1 MDPAGASSASPSGG
15 QQAQDWTRIPAQQL
29 VQHQS
34 VIQID
39 SELPIEEAC
48 EVLIKAGISSAPIYD
63 AKARAYIGMFDY
75 RDLITYLLIVIKQMA
90 VPTSQ
95 QTLEVKTLIRKA
107 AQMQQVPVR
116 FAADLSTQNPF
127 YSIVPETTL
136 SHVVAIFGY
145 GTHRMAVVDE
155 QSGAIDGILSQSTVI
170 HFLSQHLAQFPT
182 LQTLAAKTLQELQLA
197 ESTVFTV
204 NASSRVMDAM
214 KAMVDYGV
222 TSLAVVDSDDNAG
235 LLGNISLT
243 DIKYI
248 MKHRNH
254 AFLWKSCMEL
264 IQFVHL
270 EQGAQDGQDKATV
283 FCVSPST
290 TLARAMALLA
300 ATHAHRLWVT
310 TSATNTSG
318 ASVVGSPSTI
328 SVVANP
334 PHPSVSPVKHGLAHR
349 KPSATL
355 HTSPPRTASG
365 ATPNVTANMPSPL
378 TTSGRVVGII
388 SLTDVLRALTP
399 TD

>member
-1 MDPAGASSASPSGG
+1 MDPANATGAPPPGD
-15 QQAQDWTRIPAQQL
+15 QPVLDWTRISAQQL

-34 VIQID
+34 VVQID
-39 SELPIEEAC
+39 SEMPIEDAC

-63 AKARAYIGMFDY
+63 TKARAYIGMFDY
-75 RDLITYLLIVIKQMA
+75 RDLITYLLIVIKKMD

-170 HFLSQHLAQFPT
+170 HFLSQNLAKFPT
-182 LQTLAAKTLQELQLA
+182 LQALAAKSLQELQLA

-222 TSLAVVDSDDNAG
+222 TSLAVVDTDENAG

-248 MKHRNH
+248 MKHKNH
-254 AFLWKSCMEL
+254 TFLWKSCMEL
-264 IQFVHL
+264 IQFIHL
-270 EQGAQDGQDKATV
+270 EQGAMDGQDKATV

-310 TSATNTSG
+310 TTNTSG
-318 ASVVGSPSTI
+318 PSVVGSSSTI
-328 SVVANP
+328 SVVASPPNP
-334 PHPSVSPVKHGLAHR
+334 SASPVKHGLTHR
-349 KPSATL
+349 KPSTSL

-365 ATPNVTANMPSPL
+365 ATPNIVSNLPSPL

-388 SLTDVLRALTP
+388 SLTDVLRTLTP
-399 TD
+399 AD

>member
-1 MDPAGASSASPSGG
+1 MDPDNATGAPPPGD
-15 QQAQDWTRIPAQQL
+15 QPVLDWTRISAQQL

-34 VIQID
+34 VVQID
-39 SELPIEEAC
+39 SEMPIEDAC

-63 AKARAYIGMFDY
+63 TKARAYIGMFDY
-75 RDLITYLLIVIKQMA
+75 RDLITYLLIVIKKMD

-170 HFLSQHLAQFPT
+170 HFLSQNLAKFPT
-182 LQTLAAKTLQELQLA
+182 LQALAAKSLQELQLA

-222 TSLAVVDSDDNAG
+222 TSLAVVDTDENAG

-248 MKHRNH
+248 MKHKNH

-264 IQFVHL
+264 IQFIHL
-270 EQGAQDGQDKATV
+270 EQGAMDGQDKATV

-310 TSATNTSG
+310 TTNTSG
-318 ASVVGSPSTI
+318 SSVVGSSSTI
-328 SVVANP
+328 SVVATPPNP
-334 PHPSVSPVKHGLAHR
+334 SASPVKHGLTHR
-349 KPSATL
+349 KPSTSL

-365 ATPNVTANMPSPL
+365 ATPNIASNLPSPL

-388 SLTDVLRALTP
+388 SLTDVLRTLTP
-399 TD
+399 AD